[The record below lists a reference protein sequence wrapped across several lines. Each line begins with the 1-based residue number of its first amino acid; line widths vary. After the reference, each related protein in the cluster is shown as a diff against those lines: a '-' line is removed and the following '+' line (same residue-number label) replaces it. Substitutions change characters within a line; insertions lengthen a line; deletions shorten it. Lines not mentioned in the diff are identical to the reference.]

1 MKKILL
7 IIIPLLVLLSVIA
20 FSRSGNY
27 NNPVQESLIDCS
39 GTANTATQ
47 STDVTIESFRQAMV
61 EFRASL
67 SDEQLKTASACL
79 DDARLTEW
87 SNVPPKF
94 SSRDGINYGQLTPA
108 QLTAFKALMQMF
120 LSAEGYQKV
129 DEITVLAEGFLN
141 TKNPKIFGSDKYHI
155 SLFCDPMN
163 SGSWGFQLDGHHC
176 AINFLVHGDNVSIV
190 PAFMGAE
197 PIVGAFNNVSFDIFK
212 DERDMG
218 LSLYFG
224 LTAAENKAATSSQ
237 GEAKLQVG
245 PPSIKGVDAFAG
257 NYDYSQFANGL
268 KYSDMSETTQ
278 ENLILLMKEYVYNLN
293 TKFADIWWADVMA
306 NIDETYFVWLDNVET
321 PSTKTQFYYRIYN
334 PYLWAEFNV
343 EPPVEKSIELWNHA
357 HSITRIPNNPTTT
370 NGGDYGLFA
379 QIINNGGVRT
389 MYEHYMS
396 ADHHKESQLFF
407 DYKVEIPHFHK
418 HEHGHSHTHSEHHT
432 HS

>member
-1 MKKILL
+1 MKKIIL
-7 IIIPLLVLLSVIA
+7 IIPLFALLAIIAWKKDDDSNNFVPSTLV
-20 FSRSGNY
+20 
-27 NNPVQESLIDCS
+27 DCN
-39 GTANTATQ
+39 GTPNTAAQ
-47 STDVTIESFRQAMV
+47 STDTTIESFRQAMV

-67 SDEQLKTASACL
+67 SDELLKTASACL
-79 DDARLTEW
+79 DDVRLTEW
-87 SNVPPKF
+87 SNVPPTF
-94 SSRDGINYGQLTPA
+94 NSRDGINYGQLTPA
-108 QLTAFKALMQMF
+108 QLTAFKALLQMF

-141 TKNPKIFGSDKYHI
+141 TKNPKIFGPNKYHI
-155 SLFCDPMN
+155 SLFGDPTN

-197 PIVGAFNNVSFDIFK
+197 PIVGAFNNISFDIFK

-218 LSLYFG
+218 LSLYHG
-224 LTAAENKAATSSQ
+224 LSTSENTAATSSQ
-237 GEAKLQVG
+237 DVAKLHVG
-245 PPSIKGVDAFAG
+245 PPSIRGVDAFAG

-278 ENLILLMKEYVYNLN
+278 ANLVLLIKEYVYNLN

-306 NIDETYFVWLDNVET
+306 EIDETYFVWLDNVET
-321 PSTKTQFYYRIYN
+321 PTTKTQFYYRIYN

-343 EPPVEKSIELWNHA
+343 EPPVDKDIEDWNHA

-389 MYEHYMS
+389 LYEHYMS

-407 DYKVEIPHFHK
+407 DYEVEIPHYHK
-418 HEHGHSHTHSEHHT
+418 HTHGKHNTHI
-432 HS
+432 